1 MAPGHAPRLVA
12 RSRSPL
18 RPPLLSRVF
27 PHARSA
33 RVLTHCPLPVSS
45 AQGIKIVETAGRN
58 PGKWIKK
65 FKEAGLVVIHK
76 CVAVRHALTAQRLG
90 ADIIS
95 MDGYECA
102 GHPGEEDGDEEGEDE
117 EHPGEEEVGNW
128 LLLPIAARKLRIP
141 FIVSGGCGDG
151 RQLAA
156 ALCLGAA
163 GMNMVRVERHAP
175 QGASARPRVPHT
187 MRDPVEA
194 RLG

>member
-1 MAPGHAPRLVA
+1 M
-12 RSRSPL
+12 
-18 RPPLLSRVF
+18 
-27 PHARSA
+27 
-33 RVLTHCPLPVSS
+33 LTHCPLPVSS

-102 GHPGEEDGDEEGEDE
+102 GHPGEE
-117 EHPGEEEVGNW
+117 EVGNW

-156 ALCLGAA
+156 ALAH
-163 GMNMVRVERHAP
+163 V
-175 QGASARPRVPHT
+175 
-187 MRDPVEA
+187 
-194 RLG
+194 

>member
-102 GHPGEEDGDEEGEDE
+102 GHPGEE
-117 EHPGEEEVGNW
+117 EVGNW

>member
-1 MAPGHAPRLVA
+1 MMPTGPDPDPLSLSPTGSCAT
-12 RSRSPL
+12 SRN
-18 RPPLLSRVF
+18 
-27 PHARSA
+27 
-33 RVLTHCPLPVSS
+33 
-45 AQGIKIVETAGRN
+45 TA
-58 PGKWIKK
+58 
-65 FKEAGLVVIHK
+65 
-76 CVAVRHALTAQRLG
+76 TATIYVG
-90 ADIIS
+90 CDAIS
-95 MDGYECA
+95 MDGFDCA
-102 GHPGEEDGDEEGEDE
+102 G
-117 EHPGEEEVGNW
+117 HPGEEEVGNW